1 MTFEFFLVI
10 RWVKNE
16 DGGWWNDRQKTGT
29 RSYAACVFTTAFDSV
44 CNAFFFTTPS
54 LCVLCLAEQSTSQAV
69 DGVVRDP
76 AIYHNSLRHVSH
88 FRADICLQHVPQVF
102 NVCTT
107 RCLADWPSLQLD
119 NCIFHVIWWI
129 WMHFCLFQSQT
140 LFLNFYEFLS
150 LSASLSRACE
160 SQEHLLAAKEREREE
175 AEARERM
182 MAVKY
187 KEPEGHRLEVRV
199 GMLQWS
205 DDLGPQ
211 FYRSTWTD
219 CVEFFSRLDIEQWWD
234 LKRCINCMNV
244 LFLLPGFFGHIT
256 YCSLIW
262 SPPFISWSGQELD
275 IFKLDIIARELKA
288 LDNELGRVGG
298 GVKSLH
304 QDAGRLRRV
313 GGLGSAAPNF
323 WFRKVML
330 WVYRENQVG

>member
-1 MTFEFFLVI
+1 MTFEFCLVI

-16 DGGWWNDRQKTGT
+16 DGGWWNDRKKTGT

-44 CNAFFFTTPS
+44 CFCICFTTPS

-69 DGVVRDP
+69 DGVVWDP
-76 AIYHNSLRHVSH
+76 AVYHNSFRHVSH
-88 FRADICLQHVPQVF
+88 FHGDICLQRVPQVF

-119 NCIFHVIWWI
+119 NYIFHVIWWI
-129 WMHFCLFQSQT
+129 WMKFCLFQS
-140 LFLNFYEFLS
+140 LS
-150 LSASLSRACE
+150 LSLKYRISITFCKSACE

-187 KEPEGHRLEVRV
+187 KEPELGHRLEVRV

-205 DDLGPQ
+205 DDLGTQ
-211 FYRSTWTD
+211 FYRSTWAD
-219 CVEFFSRLDIEQWWD
+219 CVEFFSRLDIEQWSD

-244 LFLLPGFFGHIT
+244 FFLLPGFFGHMT
-256 YCSLIW
+256 YYSLIW

-304 QDAGRLRRV
+304 QDAGRLRRF
-313 GGLGSAAPNF
+313 GIGRTENF
-323 WFRKVML
+323 WFRKVIREGN
-330 WVYRENQVG
+330 RENQVG